1 MSSQPSISLK
11 LEKIIRF
18 KVYLQTITGLL
29 ISAGKALGRIG
40 GADTEPMSIER
51 TYTCSNKSIKV
62 RVPYIP
68 GSSLKG
74 RMRSLLE
81 IALGLPLYSS
91 DKKIWSHTLARNVY
105 VNLSSEDKLNSV
117 DFVNTLIKTD
127 LDRMFGYG
135 AFPLN
140 EVFDELK
147 KENKTQLMTSLFT
160 VLSPTSLLVEDLFPE
175 ETYVC
180 NIYKENDVVTFDDFI
195 EDKNEN
201 RIDRVTSAADPRT
214 ISRVKPAVTFTGT
227 LSLLVFDKNS
237 SKLKDYLELLVKG
250 MVLIEKTYLGAAG
263 SRGYGRVK
271 FTKLIVYIYDPA
283 KMSETVYK
291 DKEFN
296 SVEELSKDI
305 ENLAKSV
312 TSQQTGVKS

>member
-1 MSSQPSISLK
+1 M
-11 LEKIIRF
+11 
-18 KVYLQTITGLL
+18 QTITGLL

-51 TYTCSNKSIKV
+51 IYACGNKSIKV

-68 GSSLKG
+68 ASSLKG

-105 VNLSSEDKLNSV
+105 VNLSSEDRLNSV
-117 DFVNTLIKTD
+117 DFVNILIKTD

-160 VLSPTSLLVEDLFPE
+160 VLSPTSFLVEDLFPE

-180 NIYKENDVVTFDDFI
+180 KIYEENDLVTFDDFI

-214 ISRVKPAVTFTGT
+214 ISRVKPGVTFTGT
-227 LSLLVFDKNS
+227 VSLLVFDKNS

-263 SRGYGRVK
+263 SRGYGRVRFIK
-271 FTKLIVYIYDPA
+271 IIVSIYDPV
-283 KMSETVYK
+283 KMTETVYK
-291 DKEFN
+291 EFK
-296 SVEELSKDI
+296 SVDEMSKDI
-305 ENLAKSV
+305 ENLANSI
-312 TSQQTGVKS
+312 TSQQTGVRL

>member
-1 MSSQPSISLK
+1 
-11 LEKIIRF
+11 
-18 KVYLQTITGLL
+18 
-29 ISAGKALGRIG
+29 
-40 GADTEPMSIER
+40 
-51 TYTCSNKSIKV
+51 
-62 RVPYIP
+62 
-68 GSSLKG
+68 
-74 RMRSLLE
+74 
-81 IALGLPLYSS
+81 
-91 DKKIWSHTLARNVY
+91 
-105 VNLSSEDKLNSV
+105 
-117 DFVNTLIKTD
+117 
-127 LDRMFGYG
+127 MFGYG

-180 NIYKENDVVTFDDFI
+180 KIYEENDLVTFDDFI

-271 FTKLIVYIYDPA
+271 FTKIIVSIYDPA
-283 KMSETVYK
+283 KMSETVY
-291 DKEFN
+291 KEFN

>member
-40 GADTEPMSIER
+40 GADTESMSIER
-51 TYTCSNKSIKV
+51 TYACSNKTIKV

-147 KENKTQLMTSLFT
+147 EKNKTQLMTSLFT

-180 NIYKENDVVTFDDFI
+180 KIYEENDLVTFDDFI

-201 RIDRVTSAADPRT
+201 RIDRVTSAADHRT
-214 ISRVKPAVTFTGT
+214 ISRVKPGVTFTGT
-227 LSLLVFDKNS
+227 LSLLVFDNNS

-250 MVLIEKTYLGAAG
+250 MVLMEKTYLGAAG

-271 FTKLIVYIYDPA
+271 FTKLIVSIYDPA

-291 DKEFN
+291 EEFK

>member
-51 TYTCSNKSIKV
+51 VYVCDDKSIKV

-91 DKKIWSHTLARNVY
+91 DKKIWSHTLAKNVY
-105 VNLSSEDKLNSV
+105 VDLSSEDRLSTV

-140 EVFDELK
+140 EVFDDLK
-147 KENKTQLMTSLFT
+147 KENKTQVMNSLLA

-175 ETYVC
+175 EKYVC
-180 NIYKENDVVTFDDFI
+180 EIYKENDLVTFDDFI

-214 ISRVKPAVTFTGT
+214 ISRVKPGITFTGT

-237 SKLKDYLELLVKG
+237 SKLKDYLELLAKG
-250 MVLIEKTYLGAAG
+250 MVLMEKTYLGAAG

-271 FTKLIVYIYDPA
+271 FTKIIVSIYDPVR
-283 KMSETVYK
+283 MTETIY
-291 DKEFN
+291 KEFN
-296 SVEELSKDI
+296 SAEELSKDI
-305 ENLAKSV
+305 ENLVKSI

>member
-18 KVYLQTITGLL
+18 KVNLQTITGLL
-29 ISAGKALGRIG
+29 ISAGKAFGRIG
-40 GADTEPMSIER
+40 GSDTEPMSIDR
-51 TYTCSNKSIKV
+51 TYDCGGKTIKV

-105 VNLSSEDKLNSV
+105 VNLSSDDRLSLV

-147 KENKTQLMTSLFT
+147 KGNKTQLINSLLT
-160 VLSPTSLLVEDLFPE
+160 VLSPTSLLVEDLFPDE
-175 ETYVC
+175 SYVC
-180 NIYKENDVVTFDDFI
+180 KIYNENDLVTFDDFI

-214 ISRVKPAVTFTGT
+214 ITRVKPGVPFTGT

-250 MVLIEKTYLGAAG
+250 MGLIEKTYLGAAG

-271 FTKLIVYIYDPA
+271 FTKITVSIYNPA
-283 KMSETVYK
+283 NMTEILY
-291 DKEFN
+291 KEFN
-296 SVEELSKDI
+296 SLEELSKDI
-305 ENLAKSV
+305 ENLAKLV

>member
-29 ISAGKALGRIG
+29 ISAGKTLSRIG

-51 TYTCSNKSIKV
+51 TYVCSNKPITV

-74 RMRSLLE
+74 RIRSLLE

-105 VNLSSEDKLNSV
+105 VNLSSEEKLSTV

-127 LDRMFGYG
+127 LDRVFGYG

-140 EVFDELK
+140 EVFDDLK
-147 KENKTQLMTSLFT
+147 KENKTQLMSSLFAL
-160 VLSPTSLLVEDLFPE
+160 LSPTSFLVEDLFPE

-180 NIYKENDVVTFDDFI
+180 KIYAENDLVTFDDFI

-214 ISRVKPAVTFTGT
+214 ISRVKPGVTFTGA

-271 FTKLIVYIYDPA
+271 FTKIIVSIYDPV
-283 KMSETVYK
+283 KMTETVY
-291 DKEFN
+291 KEFN
-296 SVEELSKDI
+296 SVDELSKDI

>member
-40 GADTEPMSIER
+40 GADTEPMSMER
-51 TYTCSNKSIKV
+51 TYACGNKSIKV

-105 VNLSSEDKLNSV
+105 VNLSSEDKLNPV

-147 KENKTQLMTSLFT
+147 RENKTQLMTSLFT
-160 VLSPTSLLVEDLFPE
+160 VLTPTSLLVEDLFPE

-180 NIYKENDVVTFDDFI
+180 KIYEENDLVTFDDFI

-214 ISRVKPAVTFTGT
+214 ISRVKPGVTFTGT

-250 MVLIEKTYLGAAG
+250 MDLIEKTYLGAAG

-271 FTKLIVYIYDPA
+271 FTKIIVSIYDPA
-283 KMSETVYK
+283 KMTETVY
-291 DKEFN
+291 KEFN